1 MLQRAC
7 INKMNGWRMLERE
20 VLSWEA
26 LKGGAGLGPIKQRL
40 ESKTNKDLSDDQVM
54 KALNSLAAQEL
65 LEKSGNEWRLSEPDR
80 DELSLYPLLI
90 KRLQSRNA
98 LSWLG
103 VQEDSCVLQDTSAIA
118 GSEGRYSRPD
128 ITLAAVRTWKYDP
141 KSTLEV
147 YSFEVKNRKGSNVP
161 AVYEA
166 LAHARFVNHPYLVIP
181 RTKLDNENAERIR
194 KTCERE
200 GVGLI
205 CFDLRAA
212 SIDPGFDITDL
223 SLEVEAERRPT
234 NPRIIEDFLD
244 ARLET
249 SAKTKLVRIA
259 RGAKE

>member
-1 MLQRAC
+1 
-7 INKMNGWRMLERE
+7 MLERE

-26 LKGGAGLGPIKQRL
+26 LKGGASLGPIKQRL
-40 ESKTNKDLSDDQVM
+40 ESKTNKDLSDDQVL
-54 KALNSLAAQEL
+54 KALDALAAKEL

-90 KRLQSRNA
+90 KRLQSKKVLA
-98 LSWLG
+98 WLG

-128 ITLAAVRTWKYDP
+128 ITLAAIRAWKYDP
-141 KSTLEV
+141 KRTLEV

-166 LAHARFVNHPYLVIP
+166 LAHGRFVNHPYLVIP
-181 RTKLDNENAERIR
+181 RTKLDIENSELIR

-205 CFDLRAA
+205 FFDLQTAT
-212 SIDPGFDITDL
+212 IDPGFDITNL
-223 SLEVEAERRPT
+223 SFEVEAERRPT
-234 NPRIIEDFLD
+234 NPRTIEDFLD

-249 SAKTKLVRIA
+249 SAKTTLVRIA
-259 RGAKE
+259 RGTTE